1 MSKYIDAMKD
11 PNDYIGSVFV
21 WDEEK
26 VKEIMQDIVNFTKQ
40 SDNNINT
47 SLKDCLDWFE
57 KKKEQ

>member
-40 SDNNINT
+40 SDNNINWR
-47 SLKDCLDWFE
+47 DNYE
-57 KKKEQ
+57 